1 MNINE
6 LKVHIENNTLPDDGQ
21 VWVLEDESSSFI
33 AKQYIN
39 IIAEQKELTIKYI
52 NSFDEIASKGF
63 IEDDNLYIY
72 KTDKLQAFE
81 LHDNCIIICNKTDYK
96 DIVKIPKLEKW
107 QFSDYLQ
114 QKVPGMNKNDID
126 WLLTQY
132 EYTYDRKTSIN
143 YYRLDNDLDKI
154 AIFPESVQNNLFN
167 QLYKDGEYNTISN
180 LTLFDLSNALMK
192 RDVKLALQV
201 LKVYDYIDSKPN
213 MLLLSILL
221 ANFKKIVDIQ
231 LNPNATAESLGM
243 SDKQFFVIKKYNLGY
258 YNEKQLINI
267 YKMLTDMEYKFKFGG
282 LSQENLADYMICKI
296 LGD

>member
-1 MNINE
+1 MNITE
-6 LKVHIENNTLPDDGQ
+6 LKTHIEHNTLPDDGQ
-21 VWVLEDESSSFI
+21 VWVMEDDSSEFI

-39 IIAEQKELTIKYI
+39 IIAELKGLTIKYI

-63 IEDDNLYIY
+63 IQDNNLYIY
-72 KTDKLQAFE
+72 KIDKLQSFE
-81 LHDNCIIICNKTDYK
+81 LHDNCIILCNKTDYK
-96 DIVKIPKLEKW
+96 DVVKIPKLEKW

-126 WLLTQY
+126 WLLTLY
-132 EYTYDRKTSIN
+132 EYTYDRKTAVN

-154 AIFPESVQNNLFN
+154 AIFPESVQNNIFN
-167 QLYKDGEYNTISN
+167 QLYKNGEYDTISN
-180 LTLFDLSNALMK
+180 LTLFDLSNALLK
-192 RDVKLALQV
+192 RDAKLALQV

-243 SDKQFFVIKKYNLGY
+243 SDKQYFVIKKYNCGY
-258 YNEKQLINI
+258 YSEKQLINI
-267 YKMLTDMEYKFKFGG
+267 YEMLTNMEYNFKFGG
-282 LSQENLADYMICKI
+282 ISQENLADYVICKI
-296 LGD
+296 LGV